1 MGQHSHFLQSYKPSS
16 KVSQSIELMGQK
28 LKITEQVL
36 IQDYGFN
43 YCMETLKTHNFA
55 KCIEREGNIL
65 TERFLA
71 IDMSVTRI
79 FRSCACGRSNRF
91 MEITFST
98 TLCQF
103 IHLGDKPVCAVF
115 QGWMKSFSVAK
126 HLDTEYLMHFSV
138 LWSKSPIFFY
148 LTFAGSVNVLSG
160 KTLTSASWAG
170 WIMTG
175 SVFYCLP
182 PSPL

>member
-1 MGQHSHFLQSYKPSS
+1 MTSIRACLVLLHHSDPTIKSDMGQQQHSHFLQSYKPSS

-98 TLCQF
+98 TLCLF
-103 IHLGDKPVCAVF
+103 IHLGHKLVC
-115 QGWMKSFSVAK
+115 SVPRMN
-126 HLDTEYLMHFSV
+126 EV
-138 LWSKSPIFFY
+138 IFY
-148 LTFAGSVNVLSG
+148 G
-160 KTLTSASWAG
+160 KTFGSWIFDALLSS
-170 WIMTG
+170 
-175 SVFYCLP
+175 SVKITRFFIWH
-182 PSPL
+182 SGIR

>member
-1 MGQHSHFLQSYKPSS
+1 MTSIRACLVLLHHSDPTIKSDMGQQQHSHFLQSYKPSS

-98 TLCQF
+98 TLCLF
-103 IHLGDKPVCAVF
+103 IHLGHKPVRAVF
-115 QGWMKSFSVAK
+115 QGWMKSFSMAK

-138 LWSKSPIFFY
+138 LWSNHPFFY
-148 LTFAGSVNVLSG
+148 IWHSRD
-160 KTLTSASWAG
+160 TL
-170 WIMTG
+170 MC
-175 SVFYCLP
+175 YPEKL
-182 PSPL
+182 